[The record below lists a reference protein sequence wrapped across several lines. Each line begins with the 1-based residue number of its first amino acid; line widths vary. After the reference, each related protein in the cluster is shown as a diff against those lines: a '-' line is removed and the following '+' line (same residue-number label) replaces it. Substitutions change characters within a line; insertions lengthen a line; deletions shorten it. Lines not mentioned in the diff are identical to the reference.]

1 MFWHHR
7 PEYMIYEAPGP
18 NIVALDGEPTERL
31 RAAEKTIAEID
42 VIAVCPIIN

>member
-7 PEYMIYEAPGP
+7 PEYMTYEAPGP
-18 NIVALDGEPTERL
+18 NIAALDGEPTERL

-42 VIAVCPIIN
+42 AIAACPIIN